1 MKNPADKGFISGLLQ
16 SARNKEFQFFIYFLL
31 LKIQVCHHLKSSGKF
46 MEDLLYDDL
55 TFAIRQCI
63 FDVHNDAG
71 VGYDEE
77 VYHQGLA
84 RKFKKDGIAFVSK
97 EEFSLKHRGMEVRKF
112 KLDYLVEDK
121 VILALKCLP
130 CDFLQANYVQ
140 LFTELKLW
148 RKELGLLAN
157 FGLPKA
163 NIKRRI
169 YHEKLLE
176 VEENYDYVKG
186 RMNEAER
193 QTLKRLREAIL
204 FVAETHELG
213 FGKSVVQKIIEIELV
228 YQKIKFDKG
237 AAVPVN
243 YLGEIIRVFKMR
255 HLLIENNVICGIT
268 ALQDAVS
275 NHDISKI
282 KSYLKALKLKIGLAV
297 NFGKS
302 KLEIRGVRN

>member
-1 MKNPADKGFISGLLQ
+1 MD
-16 SARNKEFQFFIYFLL
+16 
-31 LKIQVCHHLKSSGKF
+31 
-46 MEDLLYDDL
+46 DLLHEDL

-77 VYHQGLA
+77 TYHQGLA
-84 RKFKKDGIAFVSK
+84 RRFAREGLSFASK
-97 EEFSLKHRGMEVRKF
+97 EIFTLKHRGIKVRDF
-112 KLDYLVEDK
+112 KLDYLIEDK
-121 VILALKCLP
+121 VVLALKCLS

-148 RKELGLLAN
+148 KKELGLLAN
-157 FGLPKA
+157 FGLPKV
-163 NIKRRI
+163 NIERRI
-169 YHEKLLE
+169 YHEKPLE
-176 VEENYDYVKG
+176 VDENYDYIKG
-186 RMNEAER
+186 RMNETER
-193 QTLKRLREAIL
+193 QSLKKLREAIL
-204 FVAETHELG
+204 FVAETHGLG
-213 FGKSVVQKIIEIELV
+213 FGKSVVHKIIEMELA

-255 HLLIENNVICGIT
+255 HLLVENNVICGIT

-275 NHDISKI
+275 HHDISKI
-282 KSYLKALKLKIGLAV
+282 KSYLKALKLSIGLAV

-302 KLEIRGVRN
+302 KVEIKGVRN